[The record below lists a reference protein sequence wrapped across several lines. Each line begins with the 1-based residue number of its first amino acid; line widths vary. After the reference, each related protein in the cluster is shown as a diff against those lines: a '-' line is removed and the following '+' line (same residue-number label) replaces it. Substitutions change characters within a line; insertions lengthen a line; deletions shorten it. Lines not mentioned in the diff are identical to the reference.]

1 MLPDESFLQNY
12 FSILRVAIISVVV
25 YIVLGK
31 KKKENLKDT
40 EKKLDKN
47 NQKNKIKEGR
57 GKYLNI
63 KSERDEGKIVVKKD
77 DDKKE
82 KEKKEE
88 KDENK
93 EKKKENKKED
103 LKEKK
108 KKKGHFDEVIVPN
121 TYESNETIEP
131 MNKTKGDI
139 YETDKM
145 EKMLLKHDSEKSD
158 DDSD

>member
-1 MLPDESFLQNY
+1 
-12 FSILRVAIISVVV
+12 
-25 YIVLGK
+25 
-31 KKKENLKDT
+31 
-40 EKKLDKN
+40 LDKN
-47 NQKNKIKEGR
+47 NQKNKMKEGR

-63 KSERDEGKIVVKKD
+63 KSERDEDKIVVKKD

-82 KEKKEE
+82 KEKNKKEE
-88 KDENK
+88 KEEKK

-121 TYESNETIEP
+121 TFESNETIGP
-131 MNKTKGDI
+131 MTKTKGDI

-145 EKMLLKHDSEKSD
+145 EKMLLKHDSSKSD